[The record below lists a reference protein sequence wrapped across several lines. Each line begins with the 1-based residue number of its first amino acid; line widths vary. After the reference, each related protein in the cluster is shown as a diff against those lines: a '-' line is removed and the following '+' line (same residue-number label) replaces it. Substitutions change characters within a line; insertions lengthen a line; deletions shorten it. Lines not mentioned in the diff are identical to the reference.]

1 MNFAFTEQQD
11 AIRES
16 VAKLSADMLAPRY
29 RKREEEALIEREI
42 VEMLGEMGCL
52 GGELPEEYGGS
63 GLDCVTSGVIIE
75 EIARGDFNVGYLPLL
90 ASLNGQIIAQHARPE
105 LAREWLAGITSG
117 KKICCIALTE
127 PHGGSDAANLK
138 LKATRDG
145 DHFVLNGEKTSISMA
160 DQADVAVVFARTGT
174 QEQRASGISAFLV
187 PMDLPGITTSRFED
201 SGQRAIGRGS
211 IFFDNVAVPAD
222 HMLGAEGQG
231 FKQVMQ
237 GFDYSRALIG
247 LQCLAVAQQS
257 LDETWQWL
265 TEREAFGQPLAA
277 FQGLTHPLAEYQTYV
292 QAARLQCYYALWL
305 KDNGRPHTTEAAMTK
320 WWGPKLAFDVIK
332 QCLLAHGHTGYGEDL
347 PFAQRLRDVMGLQI
361 GDGTAQIM
369 KNIIARQ
376 SVPR

>member
-1 MNFAFTEQQD
+1 MNFAFTEQQE
-11 AIRES
+11 AIRATIARFASER
-16 VAKLSADMLAPRY
+16 LAPRY
-29 RKREEEALIEREI
+29 RQREQAACIEREI
-42 VEMLGEMGCL
+42 VAELGQMGCL
-52 GGELPEEYGGS
+52 GGELPEALGGS
-63 GLDCVTSGVIIE
+63 GLDCVTTGVIVE
-75 EIARGDFNVGYLPLL
+75 EIAKGDFNVGYLPLL
-90 ASLNGQIIAQHARPE
+90 ASLNGQIIAHHAQPE
-105 LAREWLAGITSG
+105 LAQEWLSGITAG
-117 KKICCIALTE
+117 RKICCIALTE

-145 DHFVLNGEKTSISMA
+145 DSFLLKGEKTSISMA

-187 PMDLPGITTSRFED
+187 PMESPGISTSRFED
-201 SGQRAIGRGS
+201 PGQRAIGRGS
-211 IFFDNVAVPAD
+211 IFFDNVRVPAD
-222 HMLGAEGQG
+222 HMLGIEGQG

-265 TEREAFGQPLAA
+265 TQREAFGQPLAA

-305 KDNGRPHTTEAAMTK
+305 KDNQRPHTAEAAMNK

-332 QCLLAHGHTGYGEDL
+332 QCMLAHGHTGWGEDL
-347 PFAQRLRDVMGLQI
+347 PFSQRMRDVLGLQI

-376 SVPR
+376 SVSA

>member
-1 MNFAFTEQQD
+1 MNFAFTEQQE
-11 AIRES
+11 AIRDTIARFAGER
-16 VAKLSADMLAPRY
+16 LAPRNPQ
-29 RKREEEALIEREI
+29 RAPDRSSEREI
-42 VEMLGEMGCL
+42 VYELGQMGCL
-52 GGELPEEYGGS
+52 GGELPEEFGGG
-63 GLDCVTSGVIIE
+63 GLDCITTGVIVE

-90 ASLNGQIIAQHARPE
+90 ASLNGQIIAHHAQPE
-105 LAREWLAGITSG
+105 LAKEWLSGITAG
-117 KKICCIALTE
+117 RKICCIALTE

-145 DHFVLNGEKTSISMA
+145 DSFLLKGEKTSISMA

-187 PMDLPGITTSRFED
+187 PMESQGVSTSRFED

-211 IFFDNVAVPAD
+211 IFFDNVRVPAD
-222 HMLGAEGQG
+222 HMLGIEGQG

-265 TEREAFGQPLAA
+265 TQREAFGQPLAT

-305 KDNGRPHTTEAAMTK
+305 KDNQRPHTAEAAMNK

-332 QCLLAHGHTGYGEDL
+332 QCMLAHGHTGWGEDL
-347 PFAQRLRDVMGLQI
+347 PFSQRMRDVLGLQI

-376 SVPR
+376 SVSA